1 VTTHSDTDRALAFAG
16 VFQAGALTRDLA
28 REGNARSSALEASVY
43 SIFQLDARD
52 VPAVFGELQGME
64 MGLNALYEQIRRPQ
78 EYHRETMGYV
88 VGLLHLERKLGADK
102 ERMAMLGREIQALA
116 ERLDNHELTND
127 TKYAALADIYQRYI
141 SSLSPRIMVN
151 GEPLHLQ
158 NPDTASR
165 IRTVLLAG
173 IRAAHLWRQCGGNR
187 WKLLFGRRALLGAAK
202 TLLDH
207 IS

>member
-1 VTTHSDTDRALAFAG
+1 MTSYSDTDRALAFAG
-16 VFQAGALTRDLA
+16 VFQASALTRDLA
-28 REGNARSSALEASVY
+28 REGNTRSSALDTSVH
-43 SIFQLDARD
+43 SIFQLDAHD
-52 VPAVFGELQGME
+52 VPAVFGDLKGLEL
-64 MGLNALYEQIRRPQ
+64 GLKALYEQIRRPQ

-88 VGLLHLERKLGADK
+88 ISLLQLERKLDADK
-102 ERMAMLGREIQALA
+102 ERMAILGRDIQSLA
-116 ERLDNHELTND
+116 ERLENHELTSQ
-127 TKYAALADIYQRYI
+127 TKYAALADIYQRHI

-158 NPDTASR
+158 NPDTAAR